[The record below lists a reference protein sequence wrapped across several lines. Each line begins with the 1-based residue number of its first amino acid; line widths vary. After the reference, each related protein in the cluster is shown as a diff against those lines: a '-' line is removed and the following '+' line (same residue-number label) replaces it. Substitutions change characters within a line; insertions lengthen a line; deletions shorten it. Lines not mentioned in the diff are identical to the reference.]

1 DPEKESNQAAAATP
15 SRNESDL
22 GDKDTGPRQV
32 KLNSYPHE
40 SFGTQKRAFQHC
52 WFEKYNWVEYS
63 VRRNAAFCF
72 PCRVF
77 GKNIKFDSFVNNG
90 CKNWKKAV
98 FIFGKHE
105 MAQTHRD
112 SVVAWQS
119 YQATSNH
126 GNIAQILT
134 SAHAS
139 DIAERREYLRRIVAV
154 TSMLGRQGLS
164 FRANDESSESTNREN
179 FLECMELL
187 KEFDPFLQRY
197 NTPSNATYLSPESQN
212 DMIECCAQEI
222 TDTIVSEMSKSGMY
236 AIMADEAR
244 DGQSEQLALCVRYVT
259 EGTVKERLLALAE
272 IKSFDAQSIENELQ
286 QQLQMRG
293 VAGLKCVAQTYDGAA
308 GLHKFLQKETV
319 DLAEACFGK
328 QAVRDTLI
336 VKRTDAFA
344 TELYD
349 RTKALCE
356 IHNIPEADA
365 ARKRK
370 QSKMG
375 DFVVETSLG
384 LDTELSCSQTLKTE
398 LLLPCLD
405 RMVCELD
412 QRFSTVD
419 AGLLKDIQVCSPNSK
434 NFLDTS
440 CLTEFAKHYGI
451 DVKTEEMLVARNFL
465 ARKREAGCPPKDML
479 AVHNLL
485 DDDMFPSLKEII
497 QVALTI
503 PVSSCSCERSFSALC
518 RLHSWLR
525 KTMGQKRLASLAAM
539 SIEGEVLGPLSH
551 NSVIDRFATF
561 KNRRYTLMCPPTK

>member
-1 DPEKESNQAAAATP
+1 MDIRKFFKKGSASSSAKGQSADKNEGKKLEADRAEGACLMKEAAEFF
-15 SRNESDL
+15 S
-22 GDKDTGPRQV
+22 
-32 KLNSYPHE
+32 
-40 SFGTQKRAFQHC
+40 
-52 WFEKYNWVEYS
+52 
-63 VRRNAAFCF
+63 
-72 PCRVF
+72 
-77 GKNIKFDSFVNNG
+77 
-90 CKNWKKAV
+90 
-98 FIFGKHE
+98 
-105 MAQTHRD
+105 
-112 SVVAWQS
+112 
-119 YQATSNH
+119 
-126 GNIAQILT
+126 
-134 SAHAS
+134 
-139 DIAERREYLRRIVAV
+139 
-154 TSMLGRQGLS
+154 
-164 FRANDESSESTNREN
+164 
-179 FLECMELL
+179 FLENVYSFFSTSLVNHHKF
-187 KEFDPFLQRY
+187 KE
-197 NTPSNATYLSPESQN
+197 
-212 DMIECCAQEI
+212 
-222 TDTIVSEMSKSGMY
+222 
-236 AIMADEAR
+236 
-244 DGQSEQLALCVRYVT
+244 
-259 EGTVKERLLALAE
+259 
-272 IKSFDAQSIENELQ
+272 AQSKLGIASAELV
-286 QQLQMRG
+286 QLSNTRWACQLRSINAVLDTLTAIFDCLSAIGSPMA
-293 VAGLKCVAQTYDGAA
+293 VGLRAKLHKFSTVYLLLMFQSLLSITE

-328 QAVRDTLI
+328 QAVCDTLI
-336 VKRTDAFA
+336 GKRTDAFA

-370 QSKMG
+370 QRKMG

-384 LDTELSCSQTLKTE
+384 LGTELSCSQTLKTE
-398 LLLPCLD
+398 LLPCLD

-419 AGLLKDIQVCSPNSK
+419 AGLLKDIQACSPNSK

-561 KNRRYTLMCPPTK
+561 KNRRYTLMRPPTK